1 MKIQKT
7 LCYCDRCG
15 CRYELTDLVDPKSK
29 EYVNAPSCDFSLEIQ
44 RTRISNNERFRHQFE
59 LCSKC
64 ANSLL
69 KWLGAETLSEEFK
82 EQIGFDPKEGE

>member
-7 LCYCDRCG
+7 FCYCDRCG
-15 CRYELTDLVDPKSK
+15 LRYELTDPVIPESK
-29 EYVNAPSCDFSLEIQ
+29 EYVNLPSCDFSLGIQ

-59 LCSKC
+59 LCSDC

-69 KWLGAETLSEEFK
+69 KWLGAGTLSEEFK
-82 EQIGFDPKEGE
+82 ERIGFDKERNE